1 MRGFEIDPFK
11 MKYPYA
17 CLAGKAAPAEFTSE
31 PQGYEP
37 NKFLVEWTV
46 QSYSPVSK
54 FLLRFRSHSDSEWR
68 EIQVSCSIGTS
79 PMTCLPRFFRA

>member
-1 MRGFEIDPFK
+1 
-11 MKYPYA
+11 MKNCFITFVIP
-17 CLAGKAAPAEFTSE
+17 GKAAPAEFTSE

-46 QSYSPVSK
+46 QSYSPVNE

-68 EIQVSCSIGTS
+68 EIQVKRSEKPKKDSV
-79 PMTCLPRFFRA
+79 LLF